1 MTKNLL
7 IFALLLTAAAGSGYA
22 QKSDTVKISAA
33 NVNTA
38 VLKPGINRYLVYFKN
53 GRDSSRINYQFWT
66 REVAFVDYNSQQAI
80 SVKQEWEDN
89 AGLVHKVYS
98 VSDRKTFKPLY
109 HEIWWK
115 NRGAASFSF
124 SDQKAIFMDKP
135 LTEADT
141 AKRSK
146 LIYGGFKQALT
157 QDYLLNWHT
166 DLEVFPILPYKAN
179 TTFLVNFYD
188 PGTASAPQ
196 EVAYTVTGSGQLEGY
211 NNQKID
217 CWLLSHSSPGN
228 KEVFWIS
235 KKTREVLKLEQE
247 FNGKFRYKIK
257 LGFGS

>member
-1 MTKNLL
+1 MYNKFLT
-7 IFALLLTAAAGSGYA
+7 IALSLTVVAGSVYA
-22 QKSDTVKISAA
+22 QKTDTVKISAS

-38 VLKPGINRYLVYFKN
+38 VLRPGINRYLVYFKN
-53 GRDSSRINYQFWT
+53 GKDSSRINYQFWT
-66 REVAFVDYNSQQAI
+66 REIAFVGYHNKKAI

-89 AGLVHKVYS
+89 AGLIHKVYS
-98 VSDRKTFKPLY
+98 VSDRKTFKPLF

-115 NRGAASFSF
+115 NRGSASFSF
-124 SDQKAIFMDKP
+124 HDQKAMFIDKP

-146 LIYGGFKQALT
+146 LIYGGFKQALS

-166 DLEVFPILPYKAN
+166 DLEVFPILPFKAN
-179 TTFLVNFYD
+179 TTFLINFYD

-196 EVAYTVTGSGQLEGY
+196 EVAYTVSGSAQLEGY

-228 KEVFWIS
+228 HEVFWIS

-247 FNGKFRYKIK
+247 FNGRYRYKIK